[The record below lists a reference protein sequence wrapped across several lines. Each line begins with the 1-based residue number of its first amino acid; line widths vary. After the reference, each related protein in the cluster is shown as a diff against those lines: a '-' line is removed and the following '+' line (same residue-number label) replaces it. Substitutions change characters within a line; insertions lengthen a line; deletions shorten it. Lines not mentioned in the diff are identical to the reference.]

1 MKCLIKYTDKK
12 SKVEYALCFVDDNYV
27 FRIFDENNF
36 DEKFIWVFPYLN
48 NLESMAYKITEASF
62 YNLTQGD
69 YSMVPLME
77 NISNID
83 GRACY
88 ATGVEKGLY
97 DYSFIATSNVKYD
110 ELEVYLSKVSD
121 DAYLSKDLYAWP
133 YRAGMRLL
141 YWTADSGEVFAPD
154 SGFALTLAE
163 I

>member
-1 MKCLIKYTDKK
+1 MKCLIKYTDKT
-12 SKVEYALCFVDDNYV
+12 SNNEYALSVSGENY
-27 FRIFDENNF
+27 FFNIFDENNI
-36 DEKFIWVFPYLN
+36 DDKSIWVFPYLN
-48 NLESMAYKITEASF
+48 NLESMAYKITETSF
-62 YNLTQGD
+62 YNLKQRG
-69 YSMVPLME
+69 YSIVPLMDT
-77 NISNID
+77 ISNID

-110 ELEVYLSKVSD
+110 ELEVYLSKVSND
-121 DAYLSKDLYAWP
+121 DYLSKDLYAWP
-133 YRAGMRLL
+133 QRRGFRHL